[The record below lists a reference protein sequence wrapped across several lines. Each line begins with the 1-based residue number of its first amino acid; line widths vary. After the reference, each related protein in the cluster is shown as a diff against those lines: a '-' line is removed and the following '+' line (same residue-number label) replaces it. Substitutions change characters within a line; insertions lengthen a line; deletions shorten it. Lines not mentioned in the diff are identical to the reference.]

1 MKRSSTPSGYR
12 YISKALKGEEVSKN
26 AYYMYKKVLMK
37 NKMHLIEKLNPDE
50 LLPLLKSEGIID
62 QKDVENI
69 QAEQAN
75 KGPMA
80 ATIVLLDRIWRKKE
94 NWFTSF
100 LIVLINMEYSNI
112 VEKIDPI
119 FFEG

>member
-1 MKRSSTPSGYR
+1 MKRSSALSGYR
-12 YISKALKGEEVSKN
+12 YISEALKGKKVLED
-26 AYYMYKKVLMK
+26 AYYKYKKVLMK
-37 NKMHLIEKLNPDE
+37 NKMHLIEKLNPEE

-62 QKDVENI
+62 QKDENI

-100 LIVLINMEYSNI
+100 LTVLINMEYSYI
-112 VEKIDPI
+112 VEKIDPT